1 MGAPVSNQFA
11 IDVSWLPQGQGPRE
25 FGLTAASLKVTVG
38 EKLATRIE
46 DEWSQS
52 VQQSTR
58 VSAYPLALWIAS
70 SWWRLRWESLPFR
83 NAPDNAWRVAHEM
96 PGAGHGYLWPL
107 LRFES
112 DGEEIG
118 AICNPSNPLSD
129 EPVRYLADFRETI
142 SASSF
147 ESTLDGFVYLV
158 LSRLDAIGASGT
170 HLRELWSE
178 VMEERADP
186 TAAQERRL
194 EARLGFEPDEAPVA
208 LIDRLESLSGRAGQ
222 SAVDELAPVCAG
234 PMHDAILNQIEQLAA
249 LPGVEARISLPDAIS
264 IRDSLATTPWEKG
277 WTLARKARR
286 LYGLNGQPVSD
297 KQLSE
302 ILGINA
308 GAFEQ
313 AAGNNTRPPLGLGI
327 RNGNPDQLKLVF
339 RKRNRPGLRFE
350 AVRFLSEQLL
360 APPGETWLPATDSST
375 ARQKVQ
381 RAFAAEFL
389 CPIEGLREFL
399 DGDFSPELI
408 EEAGD
413 FFRVSELAVKSVLAN
428 HCEIPADRITA

>member
-11 IDVSWLPQGQGPRE
+11 IDVSWLPPGQGPGE
-25 FGLTAASLKVTVG
+25 ISLTAASLKVTVG
-38 EKLATRIE
+38 GKVATRIE
-46 DEWSQS
+46 DEWSKS

-83 NAPDNAWRVAHEM
+83 NVPDSAWRIAHEM

-112 DGEEIG
+112 DGEEIS

-142 SASSF
+142 AASSF
-147 ESTLDGFVYLV
+147 ESTLDGFVNLV

-170 HLRELWSE
+170 HLHELWSE
-178 VMEERADP
+178 VMAERADP
-186 TAAQERRL
+186 STSRDRRL
-194 EARLGFEPDEAPVA
+194 EARLGFEPDEAPVV

-234 PMHDAILNQIEQLAA
+234 PLHDAILNQIEQLAA
-249 LPGVEARISLPDAIS
+249 LPGVEAHISLPGALS
-264 IRDSLATTPWEKG
+264 IRDSLSTTPWEKG
-277 WTLARKARR
+277 WTLARKARQH
-286 LYGLNGQPVSD
+286 YGLNGQPISD
-297 KQLSE
+297 KHLSD
-302 ILGINA
+302 ILGIPD

-313 AAGNNTRPPLGLGI
+313 AAANNTRPPLGLGI
-327 RNGNPDQLKLVF
+327 RNGNPGQLKLVF

-350 AVRFLSEQLL
+350 AARFLSEQLL
-360 APPGETWLPATDSST
+360 APPSEVWLPATDSST

-413 FFRVSELAVKSVLAN
+413 LFGVSELAVKSVLAN
-428 HCEIPADRITA
+428 HCEIPADRVTA

>member
-1 MGAPVSNQFA
+1 
-11 IDVSWLPQGQGPRE
+11 
-25 FGLTAASLKVTVG
+25 
-38 EKLATRIE
+38 
-46 DEWSQS
+46 
-52 VQQSTR
+52 
-58 VSAYPLALWIAS
+58 
-70 SWWRLRWESLPFR
+70 
-83 NAPDNAWRVAHEM
+83 
-96 PGAGHGYLWPL
+96 
-107 LRFES
+107 
-112 DGEEIG
+112 
-118 AICNPSNPLSD
+118 
-129 EPVRYLADFRETI
+129 
-142 SASSF
+142 
-147 ESTLDGFVYLV
+147 
-158 LSRLDAIGASGT
+158 
-170 HLRELWSE
+170 
-178 VMEERADP
+178 MEERADSSM
-186 TAAQERRL
+186 ARDRRL

-399 DGDFSPELI
+399 DDDFSPELI

-413 FFRVSELAVKSVLAN
+413 LFGVSELAVKSVLAN
-428 HCEIPADRITA
+428 HCEIPADRVTA